1 MKTYIALLRGINVGG
16 KKKVLMAELRDLL
29 TELGLKNVRTY
40 IQSGNIIFNAE
51 DQATFKLEDKISK
64 GMQLHFG
71 FDVPV
76 LVKTHQELQQIF
88 NACPFSEEKKQKSY
102 FSLLYNNPDE
112 TLMEDISKIDYQ
124 NEVVAITQN
133 CVYLYSA
140 VGYGKTKFNNNF
152 FERKL
157 KVMAT
162 ARNYKTMLKL
172 LELASEYN

>member
-16 KKKVLMAELRDLL
+16 KHKVLMAELRDLL
-29 TELGLKNVRTY
+29 SEMGLKNVKTY

-51 DQATFKLEDKISK
+51 DEETFKLEGKIRSAIR
-64 GMQLHFG
+64 LHFG

-102 FSLLYNNPDE
+102 FSLLYAIPNE

-157 KVMAT
+157 KVTAT

>member
-29 TELGLKNVRTY
+29 TDIGLKNVKTY
-40 IQSGNIIFNAE
+40 IQSGNIIFNFE
-51 DQATFKLEDKISK
+51 DKATIKLEEEISNAI
-64 GMQLHFG
+64 QLHFG

-88 NACPFSEEKKQKSY
+88 DTCSFSEEKKQKSY
-102 FSLLYNNPDE
+102 FSLLYSAPNEIVRD
-112 TLMEDISKIDYQ
+112 DISKTDYQ
-124 NEVVAITQN
+124 NDTVEITQN
-133 CVYLYSA
+133 CVYLYPA
-140 VGYGKTKFNNNF
+140 LGYGKTKYNNNF

-157 KVMAT
+157 KVTAT

-172 LELASEYN
+172 LELARECV